1 MNIRRIGLLGLLAP
15 ALLLLFAVEQPVT
28 AVPLAQEGTPS
39 PDANVLFQDDFSDPS
54 SGWDADGRASY
65 KSGITASLPDSQ
77 TLPIK
82 QTTPQPQEDVTRG
95 RGSDTSNRRHAHSGP
110 DPCNG
115 GASPGAA
122 G

>member
-77 TLPIK
+77 TLPIE
-82 QTTPQPQEDVTRG
+82 QTAPQPQEDVEATP
-95 RGSDTSNRRHAHSGP
+95 AI
-110 DPCNG
+110 
-115 GASPGAA
+115 AA
-122 G
+122 TPTPVPIHVM